1 MLLYMLGPESNEF
14 EPIPDEALGQFFDH
28 CVGPAA
34 LPPKIMTFCSV
45 SLGV

>member
-14 EPIPDEALGQFFDH
+14 EPILGGHGWGNWSH
-28 CVGPAA
+28 CLRAAA

-45 SLGV
+45 ALGV